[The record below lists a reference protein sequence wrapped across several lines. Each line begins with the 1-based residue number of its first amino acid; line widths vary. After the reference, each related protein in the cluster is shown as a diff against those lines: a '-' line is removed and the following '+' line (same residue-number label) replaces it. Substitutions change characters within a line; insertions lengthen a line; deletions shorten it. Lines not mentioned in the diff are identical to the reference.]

1 MQKKITVWILLS
13 VFQAGLLAQNPVI
26 DSLKNEL
33 AKTKLDSNRVKIL
46 LQVSSRYFNASWP
59 DAEAYAVQALEL
71 SGKINY
77 PQGKAIAYKNVGVIK
92 YYNGQPALAVNAWD
106 SAMHY
111 YKIAGDK
118 QGLANV
124 LGNLGGVYTQSNQAK
139 ALEYNLEALQIAE
152 DIKDSFRIT
161 TLLINIGALYDKKET
176 TIQKAL
182 ESYRQAIQIASTNN
196 YSDALG
202 MATSNIGNIY
212 LNNDKVD
219 SALYYFKIG
228 EKNLAGN
235 PNLCVALNNMG
246 TAYRKSKDYEAAK
259 SYHEAAYK
267 DASRSDN
274 KLYMSYALLGLAEV
288 AKETGKLNTAFQ
300 HFQEA
305 EKLGV
310 EIGAD
315 NILLTVYGGLAESHA
330 KNGDY
335 NRAYSYS
342 VKLAEVRQRIFNKD
356 TEDKLGKLQFDF
368 DLQKKQDQIE
378 LLSAEKELQHLALE
392 RQRSF
397 RNSLLAGIGLIAAF
411 LFITFRGYRQKQKL
425 SKILINQKAEIESLL
440 NNMLPMEVSQ
450 ELRAKGSYQPRF
462 YDNTSVMFTD
472 YQSFTKLTETLSPQS
487 IVEELN
493 YSFKKFDEII
503 EKYGLEK
510 IKTIGDAYM
519 CAAGIPTPSTDHHW
533 RIVKAAKE
541 ILAFVE
547 ERNIER
553 KKQGENIWK
562 VRIGI
567 NAGPMVAGVI
577 GNKKLTYDVWGN
589 AVNIASRMETNGE
602 PGQINISSSFYE
614 LIKDRYHCT
623 HRGKIHAKNVGDIDM
638 YFLGEEIK

>member
-1 MQKKITVWILLS
+1 MHKKLIAWVWIIC
-13 VFQAGLLAQNPVI
+13 FPIGLFAQNQEI
-26 DSLKNEL
+26 DSLKNEIL
-33 AKTKLDSNRVKIL
+33 KTNPDSNRVKL
-46 LQVSSRYFNASWP
+46 VLQVSSKYFNISWP
-59 DAEAYAVQALEL
+59 DAESYAIQALEL
-71 SGKINY
+71 SEKINY
-77 PQGKAIAYKNVGVIK
+77 PQGIAIAYKNIGVIK

-111 YKIAGDK
+111 YKLAGDK

-152 DIKDSFRIT
+152 EIKDSFRIT
-161 TLLINIGALYDKKET
+161 TLLINIGALYDRKET

-182 ESYRQAIQIASTNN
+182 EFYRQAIQIASANN

-219 SALYYFKIG
+219 SALYYYRIG
-228 EKNLAGN
+228 ETNLSGN

-246 TAYRKSKDYEAAK
+246 KAYHKNKNYEAAK

-274 KLYMSYALLGLAEV
+274 KLYMSLALLGLAEV
-288 AKETGKLNTAFQ
+288 ARETGNLTTAFQ

-310 EIGAD
+310 EIQAD

-330 KNGDY
+330 KNRDFNLAY
-335 NRAYSYS
+335 NYS
-342 VKLAEVRQRIFNKD
+342 VKLAEVRQRLFNKD

-378 LLSAEKELQHLALE
+378 LLSAEKELQKLAFD
-392 RQRSF
+392 RQRNF
-397 RNSLLAGIGLIAAF
+397 RNTLLVGLGLFAAF
-411 LFITFRGYRQKQKL
+411 LSITLAGYRQKQKL
-425 SKILINQKAEIESLL
+425 SKLLSNQKEEIERLL
-440 NNMLPMEVSQ
+440 NNMLPQVVSQ
-450 ELRAKGSYQPRF
+450 ELRTIGTYKPR
-462 YDNTSVMFTD
+462 YYENTSVMFTD
-472 YQSFTKLTETLSPQS
+472 YQNFTKLTETLSPQS

-519 CAAGIPTPSTDHHW
+519 CAAGIPTPSHDHHW
-533 RIVKAAKE
+533 RMVKAAKE
-541 ILAFVE
+541 ILQFVE
-547 ERNIER
+547 ERNKVR
-553 KKQGENIWK
+553 SQNGENHWN

-567 NAGPMVAGVI
+567 NAGPLVAGVI
-577 GNKKLTYDVWGN
+577 GTKKITYDVWGN

-602 PGQINISSSFYE
+602 PGEINISAAFYE
-614 LIKDRYHCT
+614 LVKDKYYCS
-623 HRGKIHAKNVGDIDM
+623 HRGKINAKNVGDIDM
-638 YFLGEEIK
+638 YFLGDEK